1 MTEIKDMLTIIYTK
15 LLANTTISKLTL
27 GGDGVHRINYF
38 NSPETAD
45 HDNLFVVI
53 VPVGPPQPSTSGSDK
68 KLSLEFTIQ
77 INVESIDRQSRNV
90 VAREIENEMSAI
102 GLNRLVGAQ
111 NELDDF
117 MTETNRFVDVRRYR
131 GDTQLY
137 DTNY

>member
-27 GGDGVHRINYF
+27 AGDGSHRITYF
-38 NSPETAD
+38 TSPDTAD

-53 VPVGPPQPSTSGSDK
+53 VPVGPPQPSTSGSDAN
-68 KLSLEFTIQ
+68 LNLEFTIQ
-77 INVESIDRQSRNV
+77 INVESIDRLSRNI
-90 VAREIENEMSAI
+90 VAREIQNEMIAL
-102 GLNRLVGAQ
+102 GLNRLGGAQ
-111 NELDDF
+111 NELDEF

-131 GDTQLY
+131 GNTQLY

>member
-1 MTEIKDMLTIIYTK
+1 MTEIKDMLGIIYTK

-27 GGDGVHRINYF
+27 ASDGTHRINYF
-38 NSPETAD
+38 ISPETAD

-53 VPVGPPQPSTSGSDK
+53 APVGPPQPSTSGSDL

-77 INVESIDRQSRNV
+77 INVESIDRESRNV
-90 VAREIENEMSAI
+90 VAHEIENEMIAM
-102 GLNRLVGAQ
+102 GLTRLAGAQ
-111 NELDDF
+111 NELDEF
-117 MTETNRFVDVRRYR
+117 MTDTKRFVDVRRYR